1 MNITEEKQ
9 ALTITEQ
16 QAITAALIRM
26 IKESPVFQGAQ
37 VQADDVVKPGNIGVF
52 SQGGSVYLR
61 KFLSGSF
68 FAKHTFFLI
77 YRTKPSTDTQKING
91 SERLDA
97 LAQWL
102 EGRAVTY
109 NGRTYQLAYY
119 PPLTD
124 DRRLDSIER
133 ESSVYPTTPEQDGT
147 INYRINMQLT
157 YLKQQS

>member
-1 MNITEEKQ
+1 M
-9 ALTITEQ
+9 
-16 QAITAALIRM
+16 
-26 IKESPVFQGAQ
+26 GAGYGRQ
-37 VQADDVVKPGNIGVF
+37 MPQNLGSFLG
-52 SQGGSVYLR
+52 GGYGSVFGNVDAYGDITSEENP
-61 KFLSGSF
+61 LSDSLEITY
-68 FAKHTFFLI
+68 K
-77 YRTKPSTDTQKING
+77 STDTQKING

-109 NGRTYQLAYY
+109 NGRTYQLANY

-133 ESSVYPTTPEQDGT
+133 ASSVYPTTPEQDGT